1 MIMPAAEVDPIVINL
16 FRIRPWASGSRATRI
31 DSVGPPRVVFAVMM
45 NSPQAMIPFQPQ
57 GVVPAWYAHNVV
69 TCRRKI
75 LAIAPTFEIL
85 EEQGRPIVFCQE
97 KIFKIKDDIRIY
109 ADSSKQVELLRIAQ
123 RNVLDWAGIF
133 DVVDP
138 ATGQRIGVL
147 RRKGWRSFARDEWH
161 IHDAYDQP
169 VGRILETG
177 NAFLRRIF
185 KFLPYTFGFFFEN
198 RAAGT
203 FNQHFTWF
211 GYKASM
217 DITYWQGVPYDR
229 RLAFAGALLLMAVEA
244 KEDTNR

>member
-1 MIMPAAEVDPIVINL
+1 MRAWQ
-16 FRIRPWASGSRATRI
+16 RPCVPERH
-31 DSVGPPRVVFAVMM
+31 DSVKRSWLIDTKAPVRVTFAVMM
-45 NSPQAMIPFQPQ
+45 NAPQAMTPFGPQ
-57 GVVPAWYAHNVV
+57 GVTPVWYAHNVM

-75 LAIAPTFEIL
+75 LAIAPTFEMTDEL
-85 EEQGRPIVFCQE
+85 GRPIVFCQE
-97 KIFKIKDDIRIY
+97 KLFKIKDDIRIY
-109 ADSSKQVELLRIAQ
+109 ADASKQVELLRIGQ

-133 DVVDP
+133 DVTDP

-169 VGRILETG
+169 VGRIIETG

-185 KFLPYTFGFFFEN
+185 KFLPYTFAFFFES

-203 FNQHFTWF
+203 FDQHFTFF
-211 GYKASM
+211 GYKATM

-244 KEDTNR
+244 KEDESR